1 MITLLGVLRMKNWT
15 EEFDLAKHEI
25 LENKFS
31 NSNNEFLEIFFA
43 KNSCMNKFFE
53 KTVTFYF
60 DDPQIQKTLK
70 KEC

>member
-31 NSNNEFLEIFFA
+31 NSNNEILEIFF
-43 KNSCMNKFFE
+43 C
-53 KTVTFYF
+53 
-60 DDPQIQKTLK
+60 K
-70 KEC
+70 K